1 MKKKRE
7 REHANHVS
15 MTPFLRVVVVVVA
28 TAHNVSPCCCW
39 LIPTTTS
46 LFRACVI
53 FLGTNKEKGC
63 ALQDCINKQA
73 GSTRAVFHMCDVT
86 DWSLQEAL
94 YDVAAKQ
101 FGKTVDIVIIV
112 AGILESSD
120 LLNDAEQDGRSY
132 QQGCY

>member
-1 MKKKRE
+1 
-7 REHANHVS
+7 
-15 MTPFLRVVVVVVA
+15 
-28 TAHNVSPCCCW
+28 
-39 LIPTTTS
+39 
-46 LFRACVI
+46 
-53 FLGTNKEKGC
+53 
-63 ALQDCINKQA
+63 
-73 GSTRAVFHMCDVT
+73 MCDVT

-120 LLNDAEQDGRSY
+120 LLNDAEQEGRSY